1 MNTVYSLRMSLWQT
15 TGPWV
20 CRQPGNRSYSNTILS
35 SLHIQEGTQTK
46 ITACQTHESFFQ
58 LSANRNR
65 CLNFSLK
72 SNTRGI
78 VRMWQ
83 HSRCCL
89 LSLPEA
95 AFQKHYQAGT
105 VFKPSDGGHP
115 DREEW
120 QVCKKGALSILV
132 SLYHD
137 FPSQPR
143 GRETF
148 YNPLT
153 LPCLPVDDVWAC
165 LWFIPIQKRY
175 ITGAGLNVRRQLHYY
190 KTQIWHPLSH
200 VQHCPHNTS
209 LAINYLSCVK
219 IRGTKKLCTL

>member
-1 MNTVYSLRMSLWQT
+1 MRASFNYQRTGTGASTSLWKVIHEESSGCDNT
-15 TGPWV
+15 LDVVSYHSPRLPSRNII
-20 CRQPGNRSYSNTILS
+20 RQGL
-35 SLHIQEGTQTK
+35 
-46 ITACQTHESFFQ
+46 F
-58 LSANRNR
+58 
-65 CLNFSLK
+65 LNPPMGDTLTEK
-72 SNTRGI
+72 N
-78 VRMWQ
+78 
-83 HSRCCL
+83 
-89 LSLPEA
+89 
-95 AFQKHYQAGT
+95 
-105 VFKPSDGGHP
+105 
-115 DREEW
+115 DRYARR
-120 QVCKKGALSILV
+120 GALSILV

-175 ITGAGLNVRRQLHYY
+175 ITGAGLNVRRQLHYH